1 VVREVLMDFKK
12 AVKLLAVV
20 ASVLIAY
27 FLASPLE
34 EKMRVTF
41 ALLVFAS
48 GLWITELLPM
58 GITGLII
65 AVAQPLL
72 GVQTF
77 EKALTPFFSPTVA
90 LILGSF
96 FLALAF
102 EKQDLD
108 EALAY
113 RMVMRMGGDA
123 KKLVL
128 GLMFTTAF
136 LSMWLSN
143 TATAALMVT
152 LALGL
157 TVKYEKEKDKE
168 NFYKVTVLGIAY
180 SASVGGIAT
189 LIGTPPNMVAAGML
203 QELVGYNVTF
213 LSWMVYGLP
222 ITVFY
227 SFDLGFSF

>member
-222 ITVFY
+222 ITVFC